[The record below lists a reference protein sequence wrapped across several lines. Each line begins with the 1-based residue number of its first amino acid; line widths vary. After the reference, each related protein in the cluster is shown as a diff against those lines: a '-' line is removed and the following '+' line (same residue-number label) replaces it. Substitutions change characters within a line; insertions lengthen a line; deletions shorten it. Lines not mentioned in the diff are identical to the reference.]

1 MGTKYSV
8 GGVAIGVFR
17 IAYRAIINALDM
29 SIGYW
34 QILAAQQAD
43 PCVSFDCSSAERT
56 FLHM

>member
-1 MGTKYSV
+1 LIFDIISAVGTKYSV

-34 QILAAQQAD
+34 QIPAARQAG
-43 PCVSFDCSSAERT
+43 PQITFD
-56 FLHM
+56 